1 MLKRTKLFQ
10 ALLAT
15 GLIAGMNVASAS
27 LWADKGMTNAL
38 NHDGNYKY
46 TVQGDAYLN
55 NHTYFSG
62 QNSFIDIGGSLL
74 RTGEAGHA
82 KLELYD
88 HTTVHVAKDVVLDN
102 LTNPGV
108 VEIGGSLTVGELHQF
123 NKLTGKD
130 GAAIGKIV
138 AGSFYNHTAGVYG
151 DLTVTDHLETQGADL
166 TLTGTVGSADKVAG
180 VTNANGNITVLG
192 NVYTNRVSMTNGNVS
207 VKGGGGHWN
216 LTAVGPWSPER
227 ARRC

>member
-27 LWADKGMTNAL
+27 LWADKDMHVRVNP
-38 NHDGNYKY
+38 DGQNTYL
-46 TVQGDAYLN
+46 VPGDAYLD

-62 QNSFIDIGGSLL
+62 QNSFIDIGGSLYG
-74 RTGEAGHA
+74 TGTKGAA

-123 NKLTGKD
+123 NKLTGKN
-130 GAAIGKIV
+130 GVAIGKIV
-138 AGSFYNHTAGVYG
+138 AGSFYNHTAGVYD
-151 DLTVTDHLETQGADL
+151 DLTVTDHLETQGAPL
-166 TLTGTVGSADKVAG
+166 TLTGTVGSADKAAEI
-180 VTNANGNITVLG
+180 TNTNGNIVIHG
-192 NVYTNRVSMTNGNVS
+192 NVYTRSVSMKNGNVS
-207 VKGGGGHWN
+207 VKGGGHLN
-216 LTAVGPWSPER
+216 LTPVGPWSPER

>member
-166 TLTGTVGSADKVAG
+166 TLTGNVGSATKVA
-180 VTNANGNITVLG
+180 TIKNTNGNIVIHG
-192 NVYTNRVSMTNGNVS
+192 NVYTRHVDMTNGNVS
-207 VKGGGGHWN
+207 VKGGHI
-216 LTAVGPWSPER
+216 SPTLSSG
-227 ARRC
+227 